1 MSKSI
6 RASHI
11 LLMYQGSAQSDAT
24 RTKQEA
30 LTEIT
35 ALQDRINGGEDFA
48 AIARSMSDC
57 PSGEDGGDLGFFQR
71 GDMVPEFDDAVF
83 DLEPGQT
90 SGVVETAF
98 GYHLIQRT
106 E

>member
-11 LLMYQGSAQSDAT
+11 LLMYQGSAQSDAV

-30 LTEIT
+30 LAEIT
-35 ALQDRINGGEDFA
+35 ALHDQIVKGEDFA
-48 AIARSMSDC
+48 AAARRVSDC

-71 GDMVPEFDDAVF
+71 GDMVPEFDEAVF
-83 DLEPGQT
+83 ALEPGQT